1 MKRLFPLS
9 AGQIARLVVLSLGGV
24 IVLLPFIWGAAV
36 SIKPPDEIW
45 NGSLSL
51 WPKQFY
57 GFENY
62 QEAFTRVPMARFLLN
77 GLVVVGGILLFQ
89 VLFAIPCAF
98 ALAKHDFL
106 GRTTLFT
113 LILVALLIP
122 IHVTAVPLYIGFARL
137 GLLNTYFVLI
147 APFTITVFGI
157 FLFRQ
162 VFKSTSNELL
172 DAARVDGLGE
182 WSLVWRVFVPV
193 AWPAIT
199 AFATFSVT
207 AHWNDL
213 FWPFI
218 VITSRDL
225 APPALSVM
233 FFRSEEYGANMG
245 PLMASNL
252 TITAPLVIAFLLAQ
266 RRFVDG
272 IALSG
277 TRA

>member
-1 MKRLFPLS
+1 
-9 AGQIARLVVLSLGGV
+9 
-24 IVLLPFIWGAAV
+24 
-36 SIKPPDEIW
+36 
-45 NGSLSL
+45 
-51 WPKQFY
+51 
-57 GFENY
+57 
-62 QEAFTRVPMARFLLN
+62 MARFLLN

-106 GRTTLFT
+106 GRTILFT

-162 VFKSTSNELL
+162 FFKSTSNELL

-225 APPALSVM
+225 APPALSVV

>member
-1 MKRLFPLS
+1 MKRPFPLS
-9 AGQIARLVVLSLGGV
+9 WDQVARLVVLSLSGV
-24 IVLLPFIWGAAV
+24 IVLLHFVWGAAV
-36 SIKPPDEIW
+36 SLKPPAEIW
-45 NGSLSL
+45 SGSLSL

-57 GFENY
+57 GLENY
-62 QEAFTRVPMARFLLN
+62 REAFTRVPMVRFLLN
-77 GLVVVGGILLFQ
+77 GVVVVGGILIFQ
-89 VLFAIPCAF
+89 ILFAIPCSF
-98 ALAKHDFL
+98 ALAKHNFL

-122 IHVTAVPLYIGFARL
+122 IHVTAVPLYVGFAKL
-137 GLLNTYFVLI
+137 GLLNSYIALI
-147 APFTITVFGI
+147 APFTITALGI

-162 VFKSTSNELL
+162 FFKSTSNELL

-182 WSLVWRVFVPV
+182 WSMVWRVFVPA

-213 FWPFI
+213 FWTFI
-218 VITSRDL
+218 VITSREL
-225 APPALSVM
+225 APPPVSVM
-233 FFRSEEYGANMG
+233 FFRREEYGANMG
-245 PLMASNL
+245 PLMASNR

-266 RRFVDG
+266 RRFIDG